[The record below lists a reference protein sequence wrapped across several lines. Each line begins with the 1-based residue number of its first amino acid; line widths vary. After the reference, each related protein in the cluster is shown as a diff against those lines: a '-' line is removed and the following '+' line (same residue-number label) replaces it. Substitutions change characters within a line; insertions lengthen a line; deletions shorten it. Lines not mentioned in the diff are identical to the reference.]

1 MEYTRTLERSF
12 NLEDGALLRVA
23 NRRGELVVRGE
34 ERDDIAVT
42 AQIRVNAMT
51 RDEADDRFGVF
62 ELPMSQSGRTVEVGP
77 PRYDEPHP
85 TVLFGISLSRFMKG
99 PRLDL
104 VIRVPRTIEVEA
116 EASSGLIRVEGIQG
130 RCRIAGKRTKIEA
143 SDLEGDVRIE
153 GQTGRVEVRRV
164 RGSLEVEV
172 RSGKIS
178 VKEIV
183 GPVRL
188 HTSTGEVR
196 VRDVQGDCTI
206 ETRAGKLS
214 VEDVEGTMKLS
225 TTIGSVSYRG
235 RIAHDID
242 LTVRT
247 GSVQLAVTQDS
258 AFFIDA
264 ESRTGSVSAD
274 LPVNFLEEPP
284 ADAATVR
291 VRVGTGSIQIVPA

>member
-1 MEYTRTLERSF
+1 M
-12 NLEDGALLRVA
+12 
-23 NRRGELVVRGE
+23 
-34 ERDDIAVT
+34 
-42 AQIRVNAMT
+42 
-51 RDEADDRFGVF
+51 
-62 ELPMSQSGRTVEVGP
+62 
-77 PRYDEPHP
+77 
-85 TVLFGISLSRFMKG
+85 
-99 PRLDL
+99 
-104 VIRVPRTIEVEA
+104 EA